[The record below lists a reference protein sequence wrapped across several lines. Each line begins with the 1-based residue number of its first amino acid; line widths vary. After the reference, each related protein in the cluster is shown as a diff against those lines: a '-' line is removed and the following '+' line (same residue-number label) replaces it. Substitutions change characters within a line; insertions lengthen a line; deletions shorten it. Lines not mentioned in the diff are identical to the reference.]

1 MESVEPLAAEPH
13 AGLIRVL
20 ADGDGDQ
27 VLTLVKNM
35 LLTYGFR
42 WDPDG
47 LDADVLAPE
56 RYLQDGGTF
65 LVLERDGH
73 IMGTIA
79 ARRLDGE
86 CLELCR
92 MYLHPALWGEGWGSR
107 LFSRLSAWAREG
119 GFRRMELEADP
130 RFDRSIGFYERKG
143 FRRMPEEPG
152 VATGPLR
159 YALDL
164 RPA

>member
-1 MESVEPLAAEPH
+1 MEPVEATTVEPR
-13 AGLIRVL
+13 AGTIRVL

-42 WDPDG
+42 WDPEG

-56 RYLQDGGTF
+56 RYLQEGGTF

-79 ARRLDGE
+79 GRRLDRE
-86 CLELCR
+86 RLELCR

-107 LFSRLSAWAREG
+107 LFSRLLAWAGEG
-119 GFRRMELEADP
+119 GYRRVELEADP

-152 VATGPLR
+152 LATGPLR

-164 RPA
+164 RSA